1 MLKTAKA
8 MPTKIDVLDGDWTTE
23 EVLVAV
29 KCHEELLAHAMGR
42 YADISNTAEA
52 SRTEFEKHLL
62 KSLERIIAS
71 AGTSPV
77 VL

>member
-1 MLKTAKA
+1 MLKTAKV
-8 MPTKIDVLDGDWTTE
+8 MPTKIDILDGDWTIE

-29 KCHEELLAHAMGR
+29 KCHEKLLAHAMGR

-52 SRTEFEKHLL
+52 NRTEFEKQIL
-62 KSLERIIAS
+62 KDLERTIAS
-71 AGTSPV
+71 AEV